1 MLANDKH
8 APVLRWILRRSRQQL
23 FSMVLLVVANMLLAV
38 STVVFAITCREIIDG
53 AVGGDRSRLYRGI
66 ALLLGVILTQ
76 LALRL
81 FCNGLLEYTKARL
94 EILFKDSLFSHLL
107 QADYKQ
113 MTAYHCGE
121 LLNRMF
127 SDVQVVT
134 DGVTGLLPN
143 FISMITRLAAA
154 FGVLVW
160 LYPVFA
166 LVFLCAGVFIFCI
179 SRLLRKRLKALHRAV
194 QEREGRVRSFFQE
207 TLSSVLIVKVFGAY
221 QKTEQEAQVRMHDHY
236 KARMKRRN
244 LSIVSNAGFTLVFQL
259 GYAYAL
265 VSGAL
270 GILGGTMS
278 YGTLTAVLQLVGQ
291 VQTPFAGLS
300 GMLPRF
306 YGVLASA
313 ERIMELEQLPQEA
326 DQPLPALE
334 PADFRGIAFEHV
346 QFSYGRND
354 VLQNLNFSIDRGDFV
369 AVTGRSGVG
378 KSTVFLLMLGVYA
391 PQGGK
396 VRILTNAGEYPA
408 CRSTR
413 RLFSYVPQ
421 GNILFSGTVRDNISF
436 VKPEASE
443 SEIWRAAETACA
455 ADFIR
460 QFPQGLDTQIGENGF
475 GLSLGQAQRIA
486 VARAV
491 LSDAPVILFDEATSA
506 LDEAT
511 ELTMLH
517 NIAIIRNKTCVIVTH
532 RKAALQICNKRLHI
546 GGVTVND
553 KVEQRKENE
562 VWISE

>member
-1 MLANDKH
+1 MLENDKH
-8 APVLRWILRRSRQQL
+8 APVLRWILRRSKQQM
-23 FSMVLLVVANMLLAV
+23 FSMVLLIVANMLLAV
-38 STVVFAITCREIIDG
+38 STVVFAIACREIIDG
-53 AVGGDRSRLYRGI
+53 AVGGDRPRLYRGI

-236 KARMKRRN
+236 RARMKRRN
-244 LSIVSNAGFTLVFQL
+244 LSIAANAGFTLVFQL

-354 VLQNLNFSIDRGDFV
+354 VLQDLNFSIDRGDFV

-391 PQGGK
+391 PQGGE

-443 SEIWRAAETACA
+443 SEIWQAAETACA

-546 GGVTVND
+546 GGVEPLGGDIV
-553 KVEQRKENE
+553 
-562 VWISE
+562 

>member
-1 MLANDKH
+1 
-8 APVLRWILRRSRQQL
+8 
-23 FSMVLLVVANMLLAV
+23 MVLLIVANMLLAV

>member
-1 MLANDKH
+1 
-8 APVLRWILRRSRQQL
+8 
-23 FSMVLLVVANMLLAV
+23 MVLLIVANMLLAV

-413 RLFSYVPQ
+413 RLFSYVQQ